1 MNSRRFLLALA
12 LFPLAIL
19 AGACGH
25 TNKLAQYDVTG
36 KTALFRSS
44 AASDA
49 ASSISLIESP
59 SKNTVTE
66 VIAAVGS
73 VIVGDQARRKLERAI
88 NGDSIAHAISQGIRN
103 STADYLN
110 MRPVEGIA
118 NDPDFIVE
126 TELTECRIIS
136 SSAGIALRVQG
147 NSRVLDRRSG
157 GIVWEDSE
165 SHTIPLSQT
174 YLAAFGPKVVSSGM
188 SIFNAVQLL
197 NLSEEEIRSVVENA
211 SMDAGREIGETLRED
226 VADMKGR

>member
-12 LFPLAIL
+12 LIPFALL

-25 TNKLAQYDVTG
+25 TNKLARYDVMG
-36 KTALFRSS
+36 KSALFRSS
-44 AASDA
+44 STSDA
-49 ASSISLIESP
+49 ASGISLIESP

-88 NGDSIAHAISQGIRN
+88 NGDSIAHAISQGIRT

-110 MRPVEGIA
+110 MRPVESIA

-126 TELTECRIIS
+126 TELTECRIVS
-136 SSAGIALRVQG
+136 SSAGIALRVEG
-147 NSRVLDRRSG
+147 NSRVVDRRSG

-165 SHTIPLSQT
+165 SHTIPLSHT

-197 NLSEEEIRSVVENA
+197 NLSEEDIRSVVENA
-211 SMDAGREIGETLRED
+211 SLDAGREIGETLRED